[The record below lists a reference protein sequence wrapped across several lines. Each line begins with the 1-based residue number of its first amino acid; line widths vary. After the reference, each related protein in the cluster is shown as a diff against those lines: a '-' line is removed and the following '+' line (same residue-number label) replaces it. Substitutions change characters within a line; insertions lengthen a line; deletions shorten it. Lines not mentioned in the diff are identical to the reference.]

1 MRRDW
6 STEAR
11 DVVGRGG
18 IVLLHIHDGL
28 AYQNLAFGFL
38 FMVFCIYLEQF
49 DFYCPK
55 MNLLK

>member
-11 DVVGRGG
+11 DVVGRD
-18 IVLLHIHDGL
+18 VVSLHIHDGL
-28 AYQNLAFGFL
+28 AYQKLAFGFL